1 MLHLQP
7 LIIAAPSLMLLYA
20 IIFISGAAILA
31 LELLASRI
39 MTPYFGVSLY
49 IWTGILSITLVS
61 LALGYRLGGRL
72 AARRAAPRAGLLH
85 LYALMPAVSAIAIAV
100 ACLVY
105 PHAFAPLASW
115 SLIGGAFAACL
126 VLLFV
131 PLVAASAMNPLLVAI
146 LLDGRAADAGAGK
159 VFFVSTI
166 GSVAGVIVT
175 GYGLIPYVSNFA
187 AVLIV
192 ALVLGFLTL
201 AAATLTREAIP
212 GKPVLV
218 AAALAACALPAGLL
232 WHADAYT
239 GRAGPFSYAG
249 AEWRVE
255 ASQRSL
261 FGTVKVLRSAP
272 DPETGGFRRMYFQ
285 DGLTQ
290 NTADSNNRSTSFY
303 TYGLEG
309 IARAYR
315 PGMRSALVLGLGA
328 GMVPMALAKAGV
340 TTEVVDIDPAAP
352 RVARAFFGFDAA
364 LVRTH
369 EADARTFVRG
379 CRGRY
384 DVVVVDLFHGDGTP
398 DYLITREFFRD
409 LRACL
414 AEGGI
419 AVFNTFADVTRPQ
432 AYAHFLVTLRAE
444 LPHLALYRPGTQGQ
458 HVNSFVVAAPQ
469 PLPTPRKVTFD
480 YVPPRHE
487 ETLWTMLSAPL
498 PLTPEIFHGGRA
510 ITDAANPAAH
520 DFAQMQMVYRRSV
533 VKDAPGAML
542 VN

>member
-1 MLHLQP
+1 
-7 LIIAAPSLMLLYA
+7 MLLYA

-72 AARRAAPRAGLLH
+72 AAKRASSRAALIH
-85 LYALMPAVSAIAIAV
+85 LYALMPALAAIAIVV

-105 PHAFAPLASW
+105 PHAFAPLASA

-146 LLDGRAADAGAGK
+146 LLDRRAADAGAGK
-159 VFFVSTI
+159 VFFMSTI

-192 ALVLGFLTL
+192 ALVLALLTL
-201 AAATLTREAIP
+201 AAATLARERAS
-212 GKPVLV
+212 GKPLLVGTSLV
-218 AAALAACALPAGLL
+218 ACVLAAVLL
-232 WHADAYT
+232 WQADRYT
-239 GRAGPFSYAG
+239 GRIGPYSYAG

-255 ASQRSL
+255 ASHTSL
-261 FGTVKVLRSAP
+261 FGTVKVLRSTP

-290 NTADSNNRSTSFY
+290 NTADSSNRSTSFY

-309 IARAYR
+309 VARAYH

-328 GMVPMALAKAGV
+328 GMVPMALAKTGV
-340 TTEVVDIDPAAP
+340 RTEVVDIDPVAP
-352 RVARAFFGFDAA
+352 RVARAFFGFDPER
-364 LVRTH
+364 VKTH
-369 EADARTFVRG
+369 GADARTFVRG
-379 CRGRY
+379 CRSRY

-414 AEGGI
+414 AEGGV
-419 AVFNTFADVTRPQ
+419 AVFNTFADLANAK

-444 LPHLALYRPGTQGQ
+444 LPYLALYRPRIHGT
-458 HVNSFVVAAPQ
+458 HVNSFVVAAAQ
-469 PLPTPRKVTFD
+469 PLAAPGKVTFD
-480 YVPPRHE
+480 YVPSRHE
-487 ETLWTMLSAPL
+487 ETLWTMLSAPM
-498 PLTPEIFHGGRA
+498 PLAQALFEGGRV
-510 ITDAANPAAH
+510 ISDAANPAAH
-520 DFAQMQMVYRRSV
+520 DLAEMQLVYRRTV
-533 VKDAPGAML
+533 VEGAPGAML
-542 VN
+542 IN